1 MGSRRLSGGEF
12 WPGVLIEGDKIS
24 RRSVLYR
31 LLLVRGE
38 LRLQLVGNGFG
49 DLALDG
55 EDIGHIAIVSLR
67 PDMRVFRASISC
79 AFTRT
84 FAARCTLPSSK

>member
-1 MGSRRLSGGEF
+1 
-12 WPGVLIEGDKIS
+12 LIKGDKIS

-55 EDIGHIAIVSLR
+55 EDIGQIAIVSLR
-67 PDMRVFRASISC
+67 PNIRVTARVDQLRIHPHAIGRALH
-79 AFTRT
+79 APF
-84 FAARCTLPSSK
+84 